1 MFRYGLLRRGLAE
14 RGDATDES
22 QAVEALGKAPRLVK
36 GENGNLK
43 VTFAED
49 LVLAEMILARQGR
62 A

>member
-1 MFRYGLLRRGLAE
+1 
-14 RGDATDES
+14 
-22 QAVEALGKAPRLVK
+22 VE

-49 LVLAEMILARQGR
+49 LALAEMILARQGR